1 MNLENELLLSSV
13 VQFVKEYKSN
23 FSSESPQ
30 NINFKEELLLSN
42 IDLSLHNRIPEADRY
57 IHSTFIMDDEIYE
70 DIHSLNDIKE
80 LYGETYKEK
89 SNKLVINTKIDKSLF
104 SVENMENCYVALN
117 MENFFKVYNRVEWVN
132 KEKKMLVLLLETEG
146 EDFKSDFL
154 EILKYKN
161 NFNFSEKLIDK
172 QCLNQFDKFNNIYSS
187 VYDDK
192 RLNNYWEYP
201 LTWKNKF
208 DNVGYDRV
216 NQELLETLIKIIC
229 NKDLGRHRFII
240 RGHKTVTLEIIPAV
254 ISKEQQSEISK
265 LFEFILD
272 VDKHQDKLS
281 ILRNTLTIY
290 LDSTSNTE
298 TFLNKVQEILKTV
311 NYNFD
316 LYIQDKIK
324 IFLDQKNKLLQ
335 EFISTARKI
344 EDLTNTLI
352 SQFRTVLLSLLGT
365 IFISLLNNI
374 NVAKTAALLNI
385 VFLSY
390 VAYFISNLLILRNQN
405 KQKDALLKSLE
416 HFTEALGGINTS
428 DDSNFSYENLYEK
441 HLNDAVNIYNSYQ
454 KWIKIAL
461 YILVVG
467 FLLLFT
473 ANRFYEFSF
482 LKDILKF
489 IIGY

>member
-1 MNLENELLLSSV
+1 
-13 VQFVKEYKSN
+13 
-23 FSSESPQ
+23 
-30 NINFKEELLLSN
+30 
-42 IDLSLHNRIPEADRY
+42 
-57 IHSTFIMDDEIYE
+57 
-70 DIHSLNDIKE
+70 
-80 LYGETYKEK
+80 
-89 SNKLVINTKIDKSLF
+89 
-104 SVENMENCYVALN
+104 
-117 MENFFKVYNRVEWVN
+117 
-132 KEKKMLVLLLETEG
+132 MLVLLLETEG

-311 NYNFD
+311 N
-316 LYIQDKIK
+316 
-324 IFLDQKNKLLQ
+324 
-335 EFISTARKI
+335 
-344 EDLTNTLI
+344 
-352 SQFRTVLLSLLGT
+352 
-365 IFISLLNNI
+365 
-374 NVAKTAALLNI
+374 
-385 VFLSY
+385 
-390 VAYFISNLLILRNQN
+390 
-405 KQKDALLKSLE
+405 
-416 HFTEALGGINTS
+416 
-428 DDSNFSYENLYEK
+428 
-441 HLNDAVNIYNSYQ
+441 
-454 KWIKIAL
+454 
-461 YILVVG
+461 
-467 FLLLFT
+467 
-473 ANRFYEFSF
+473 
-482 LKDILKF
+482 
-489 IIGY
+489 